1 MEKKLKLRKVV
12 RKGRFG
18 DELYVGS
25 NREPGYTAYF
35 RDFPEIVAQS
45 GGTVKEAQ
53 TRLWNTA
60 YDVFKYLLSAE
71 KMNGKSEKN
80 ETKEE

>member
-12 RKGRFG
+12 RHGRLG
-18 DELYVGS
+18 DELYIGS
-25 NREPGYTAYF
+25 NKEPGYTAYF

-45 GGTVKEAQ
+45 SGTIKEAQ

-60 YDVFKYLLSAE
+60 YDVLKYLLSAE